1 MVCSFFGSLFYSVSV
16 LAVKATANRVPL
28 LEVCL
33 ARSGLSWII
42 SVALML
48 ALGIH
53 PMFGHRRNW
62 PLLASRGVYGALAMY
77 LNYVS
82 LAVLPLGDAIA
93 ANMLSPPITAIA
105 AWLVLKRLTRSR
117 SANWS

>member
-1 MVCSFFGSLFYSVSV
+1 MVCSFFGSLFSSVSV
-16 LAVKATANRVPL
+16 LAVKATSDRVPL

-33 ARSGLSWII
+33 VRSGLSWVL

-48 ALGIH
+48 ALRIE

-62 PLLASRGVYGALAMY
+62 PLLASRGVYGALSMY

-82 LAVLPLGDAIA
+82 LAALPLGDAIA
-93 ANMLSPPITAIA
+93 ANMLVCCQPRRGQRDTRATAF
-105 AWLVLKRLTRSR
+105 L
-117 SANWS
+117 NMM